1 MGNPK
6 KGFPFRV
13 GSLFSASNIEPI
25 DTPLYKSI
33 WGIPNISWGIRNK
46 FVFVCLKGCL
56 HEHERPSL
64 DHQNSLTKKS
74 GPIYFVSDF
83 SPRSNQYLRGRDGRH
98 LACVRNFIRK
108 YGNRVQ
114 KKSAPTI
121 LESDSHGAHS
131 EP

>member
-33 WGIPNISWGIRNK
+33 WGIPIIFWGIRNK
-46 FVFVCLKGCL
+46 IIFVCLKVCL
-56 HEHERPSL
+56 HEHSRTSWGR
-64 DHQNSLTKKS
+64 QNSLTKKS
-74 GPIYFVSDF
+74 RPKYFVNDF
-83 SPRSNQYLRGRDGRH
+83 PRRPNQYLRGRDGRP
-98 LACVRNFIRK
+98 LACVRDFIRK
-108 YGNRVQ
+108 YKNPVQ
-114 KKSAPTI
+114 KNPHRHFF
-121 LESDSHGAHS
+121 ESDPHGAHS